1 MARNPENDF
10 PNWEAPAGNFTK
22 GRIRDNDG
30 TLNGT
35 PLNELTLGD
44 VYQFFLKLMDD
55 NGITP
60 NGNADDIVDNQLIT
74 ALNLNRRVWEGDVIT
89 NPDQFGG
96 GPGYTGFDIQ
106 NTKAVVFDLGASVAD
121 DVVTFFTNAPVG
133 TAITCYLTP
142 TSGTFNIEINSTNL
156 GLGEKPILQAGVSG
170 TNQGTRRVINSNDSF
185 TITVFD
191 DFLLLDQPQI

>member
-22 GRIRDNDG
+22 GRVRDNDG

-44 VYQFFLKLMDD
+44 IYQFFLKLMND
-55 NGITP
+55 NDITP
-60 NGNADDIVDNQLIT
+60 NGNADDQVNNQLIT
-74 ALNLNRRVWEGDVIT
+74 ALNRNRRFWEGDVIT
-89 NPDQFGG
+89 NPTQQGTT
-96 GPGYTGFDIQ
+96 PGYISFDVQ
-106 NTKAVVFDLGASVAD
+106 NTKAVVFDLSASIAEP
-121 DVVTFFTNAPVG
+121 VVTFFTNAPVG
-133 TAITCYLTP
+133 TTITCYLTP

-156 GLGEKPILQAGVSG
+156 GLGDKPILQAGVSG
-170 TNQGTRRVINSNDSF
+170 TNQSTRRVINSNDSF

-191 DFLLLDQPQI
+191 DFFLLDQPQV